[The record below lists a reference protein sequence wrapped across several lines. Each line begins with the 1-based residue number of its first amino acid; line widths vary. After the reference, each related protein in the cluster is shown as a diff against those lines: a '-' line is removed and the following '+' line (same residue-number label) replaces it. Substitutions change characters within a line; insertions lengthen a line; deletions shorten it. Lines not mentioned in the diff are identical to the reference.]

1 MRISDWSSDVCS
13 SDLREDC
20 MRLFWMPVPPALSE
34 AVRACRTHFILAATF
49 SALINILYLAPTI
62 YMMQVYDRVVPT
74 NGVLTLIFITVV
86 VGVAIATLS
95 ALDAIR
101 VRLMTR
107 ASLRL
112 DRLLSGVIL
121 DRLLARSR
129 ALPGEPSTPQ
139 ARRALD
145 LLRQSLAGP
154 AATALFDVPWQPLYP
169 LVAFDR
175 TSVGKGKAGSVRVD
189 IVGRRTIKK

>member
-1 MRISDWSSDVCS
+1 
-13 SDLREDC
+13 
-20 MRLFWMPVPPALSE
+20 MRLFWMPVPPGLSE
-34 AVRACRTHFILAATF
+34 AFRVCRTHFLLAATF
-49 SALINILYLAPTI
+49 SALLNILYLAPTI

-112 DRLLSGVIL
+112 ARLLSGVIL
-121 DRLLARSR
+121 DRLLERSR
-129 ALPGEPSTPQ
+129 ALPGEPSTQQ
-139 ARRALD
+139 AMSAFD
-145 LLRQSLAGP
+145 LLRKSLAGRS
-154 AATALFDVPWQPLYP
+154 ATPLFHVPWAHL
-169 LVAFDR
+169 
-175 TSVGKGKAGSVRVD
+175 
-189 IVGRRTIKK
+189 